1 MSAMELK
8 TYLLGLERSKR
19 EDFAKRCKTT
29 MGHMHNVMHGYR
41 PCSPELAAL
50 IDSNSKGIVGR
61 HELRPNDWREIWPEL
76 SKRKSLKEAA

>member
-1 MSAMELK
+1 
-8 TYLLGLERSKR
+8 
-19 EDFAKRCKTT
+19 
-29 MGHMHNVMHGYR
+29 MHNVMHGYR